1 MKSLGASRW
10 HLRIGVSIAAIM
22 LPLSGAAAQDAGID
36 SSVNADASTAAQSEA
51 PSPSAE
57 PANTPAGTENPQ
69 DILVTGSRIQSGG
82 FTAPTPTSV
91 VTTAQIQS
99 VAPTRIDDALRL
111 IPAFS
116 TTGSGVARALSS
128 ATVTADLRNIGPQ
141 RTLVLVN
148 GRRHV
153 ATAPDGTIDLGV
165 IPAILIGRTEV
176 VTGGASA
183 SWGSDA
189 VSGVINLILKTD
201 LEGIE
206 GTVQSGVSRYGDAQN
221 MLAALAGG
229 TSFAGGRGHILV
241 GGEYSKNEGVGQTPY
256 RPRKWVSRGL
266 AGNPNFAT
274 NGLPANIYADDVR
287 RTDLWEGGLV
297 TSGPLRGTTFLP
309 NGQTGQFGYG
319 EVYNNRMI
327 GGTDNYSEIINPGGN
342 LLQPF
347 ERYSAMAHVSYEIF
361 DNLSLFAEGSYAYS
375 VSNGRFAEPRQ
386 QGTVTG
392 NPTCAATTI
401 PGGQTGNVLV
411 PITNPYLTDDFRA
424 QATAAGVSCFNFGR
438 SLREQGLGSVRGRV
452 GSPSVVRAVVG
463 AEGKIGG
470 WSVDAY
476 FQYGRNH
483 FVQDYAGQINMLNYR
498 KAIDAVRS
506 GGSIVCRVNA
516 DTNPANDDPSCAPF
530 NLFGFGS
537 PSAEA
542 IDYITG
548 TSTFDLITK
557 QEVAAFSANG
567 DLFEGWAGPIGAAFG
582 AEYRRESIDATSD
595 ALSQANQWQSGSRR
609 PISGSYNVKEVFG
622 ELAIPLLKDLP
633 FARSIDLNLAARY
646 TDYSTSGGVTTWK
659 IGANWELSRELRLRA
674 TRSRDIRAGNFAEL
688 FAPTTVSRQNI
699 RDPRR
704 STTYTTQV
712 SSLGN
717 PRLDPEIADTLTAG
731 VVYQPLWLDGLRLS
745 VDYYN
750 IKIRGLI
757 GTISA
762 NEVLERCYV
771 DGLSDFC
778 SLVTTAGGAPNGDI
792 SGITVRFENLDQLKT
807 EGIDFEAAY
816 RSSLDRVFGNG
827 AGNVSVRVLA
837 SYLKTLATT
846 AVATASTEERAGE
859 YVTPHW
865 RVSGLLTHEFGR
877 LTSTL
882 DLRWFQ
888 GGKIDNDFVVGTGA
902 LNTININDTKNTLY
916 TNATFN
922 FDVSNNEDK
931 SREVFVRL
939 NNIFNVAPPF
949 PDQASPLFDLAGQSF
964 RVGVRFKL

>member
-1 MKSLGASRW
+1 MNLSSMTRYQLFAGVCLLAVLSPTGGA
-10 HLRIGVSIAAIM
+10 IAQEQ
-22 LPLSGAAAQDAGID
+22 SGEA
-36 SSVNADASTAAQSEA
+36 TAAQHGATQPEVDES
-51 PSPSAE
+51 
-57 PANTPAGTENPQ
+57 
-69 DILVTGSRIQSGG
+69 IVVTGSRIQSGG

-91 VTTAQIQS
+91 VSAAQIQS

-116 TTGSGVARALSS
+116 TTGSGVARAVST

-141 RTLVLVN
+141 RTLVLVD

-153 ATAPDGTIDLGV
+153 PTAPDGTIDLGV
-165 IPAILIGRTEV
+165 IPAILISRTEV

-201 LEGIE
+201 LEGVE
-206 GTVQSGVSRYGDAQN
+206 GTVQSGISRYGDAEN
-221 MLAALAGG
+221 MLAAVAAG
-229 TSFAGGRGHILV
+229 TKFAGGRGHILI
-241 GGEYSKNEGVGQTPY
+241 GGEYSRNEGVGQTPY
-256 RPRKWVSRGL
+256 RSRKWVARGL
-266 AGNPNFAT
+266 AGNPNYAT

-287 RTDLWEGGLV
+287 RTDLWEGGLI

-309 NGQTGQFGYG
+309 GGQTGQFGYG
-319 EVYNNRMI
+319 DVFNNRMI
-327 GGTDNYSEIINPGGN
+327 GGSSNYTEIINPGGN
-342 LLQPF
+342 LQQPV
-347 ERYSAMAHVSYEIF
+347 ERYSAMAHISYEIAPNF
-361 DNLSLFAEGSYAYS
+361 SLFGEGTYARS
-375 VSNGRFAEPRQ
+375 LTNGLFAEPRQ

-392 NPTCAATTI
+392 NPTCSATVI

-411 PITNPYLTDDFRA
+411 PISNPFLTDDFRA
-424 QATAAGVSCFNFGR
+424 RATAAGVSCFNFGR
-438 SLREQGLGSVRGRV
+438 SLREPGLGAVRGRV
-452 GSPSVVRAVVG
+452 GSPSVYRGVVG
-463 AEGKIGG
+463 TEGKIGE

-483 FVQDYAGQINMLNYR
+483 FVQEYTGSINMINYR

-506 GGSIVCRVNA
+506 GGAIVCRVNA
-516 DTNPANDDPSCAPF
+516 DASAANDDPACVPF

-537 PSAEA
+537 PSAA
-542 IDYITG
+542 SISYITG

-557 QEVAAFSANG
+557 QQVAAVSANG
-567 DLFEGWAGPIGAAFG
+567 KLFEGWAGPVSAAFG
-582 AEYRRESIDATSD
+582 GEYRKESIDATSD
-595 ALSQANQWQSGSRR
+595 PISQANQWQSGARQ
-609 PISGSYNVKEVFG
+609 PISGSYTVKEVFG
-622 ELAIPLLKDLP
+622 ELAVPLLKDLP
-633 FARSIDLNLAARY
+633 FARSLDLNLAARY

-659 IGANWELSRELRLRA
+659 VGANWELSRDIRIRA

-688 FAPTTVSRQNI
+688 FAPTTVTRQNV

-717 PRLDPEIADTLTAG
+717 PSLAPETADTLTAG
-731 VVYQPLWLDGLRLS
+731 VIYQPGWLDGLRFS

-762 NEVLERCYV
+762 NEVLERCYI

-778 SLVTTAGGAPNGDI
+778 SLVTTAGGDPNGDI
-792 SGITVRFENLDQLKT
+792 ANVTTRFENLDRLRT
-807 EGIDFEAAY
+807 EGIDIEAAY
-816 RSSLDRVFGNG
+816 RSSLENMLGEG
-827 AGNVSVRVLA
+827 SGTLSVRLLA
-837 SYLKTLATT
+837 TYLKSLATT

-865 RVSGLLTHEFGR
+865 RISGLVTHEIGR

-882 DLRWFQ
+882 DLRWLQ
-888 GGKIDNDFVVGTGA
+888 GGAIDNDFVVGTGA
-902 LNTININDTKNTLY
+902 LNTININRTKNTFY
-916 TNATFN
+916 TNATFSL
-922 FDVSNNEDK
+922 DVSTNGDR
-931 SREVFVRL
+931 SREMFVRL

-949 PDQASPLFDLAGQSF
+949 PDQASPLFDLVGQSF
-964 RVGVRFKL
+964 RVGLRFKL